1 MPERMRMGI
10 GEDSWTEQASGFWDA
25 VENESIGIVFRQ
37 LKSVFDKPDGNWFR
51 GHDFN
56 DVKAKNNVGHIKHSE
71 PGHRPPDD
79 QALLLRV
86 DRLEGTTELLR
97 GPGLYFDEDQLV
109 ASLVPSDDIN
119 FPSVRRPEIS
129 KEDLVSVVSQ
139 MPGREFFAVAAQLQV
154 GSFRLQKQHGTDS
167 FGQARCF
174 RPHGVPSSAAT
185 VERGLRC
192 PTASTRS
199 RRISAIPSGFSLAP

>member
-1 MPERMRMGI
+1 MAIGFEVTTSTTSKRKTMSGISSILSQVIAPRMIRRCFFASTAWRGRPNSS
-10 GEDSWTEQASGFWDA
+10 EDRVFTSTKTSWSRRL
-25 VENESIGIVFRQ
+25 S
-37 LKSVFDKPDGNWFR
+37 
-51 GHDFN
+51 
-56 DVKAKNNVGHIKHSE
+56 
-71 PGHRPPDD
+71 
-79 QALLLRV
+79 RV
-86 DRLEGTTELLR
+86 T
-97 GPGLYFDEDQLV
+97 
-109 ASLVPSDDIN
+109 N

-129 KEDLVSVVSQ
+129 IEDLVPVVSQ

-174 RPHGVPSSAAT
+174 RPHGVPSSAAK

-192 PTASTRS
+192 PTASTRI